1 MAPTSAAP
9 AKRQPKVVLR
19 ELKDDYCELV
29 LSNTDPSVANV
40 LRRVIISHVPTIAV
54 RAFRCY
60 DKSLLQLAHHARR
73 VQGYGAGTAARGC
86 LDLH

>member
-19 ELKDDYCELV
+19 ELKDDYCEFV
-29 LSNTDPSVANV
+29 LSDTDPSVANV

-54 RAFRCY
+54 RAIRCC
-60 DKSLLQLAHHARR
+60 SLL
-73 VQGYGAGTAARGC
+73 
-86 LDLH
+86 